1 MVNVMIV
8 EDQKLMRSIL
18 ESYIKKKEGYELVS
32 SIPGADRA
40 ADICDAGRIDLIL
53 MDVQTERRENGIAAV
68 EKIKASHPEIKIVVV
83 TSLVDCEVL
92 RRAREAGADSLWYK
106 DTDEELLMEAVRRT
120 MAGEHIFPDAPPV
133 VEVGTARSTEFTNA
147 EMKVLRCLVRGMSYG
162 AIAGALGI
170 EVTTVKYH
178 VSNMLQ
184 KTNLEQTPGY
194 GMDDYCDQARGL
206 IRKLCDA
213 PDAGVHFFVGATQAN
228 FTVVD
233 ALLKPWQGVL
243 CADSGHINVHETGA
257 VEATGHKCLALPSV
271 QGKITAQQVRDAYD
285 AHWADASHEHI
296 AQPGMVYISNPTE
309 DGTLYTKEELTDLSA
324 TCYDCGLCLFVDG
337 ARMAYGLASE
347 ANDLNLQDYAN
358 LCDVFYLGG
367 TKCGALFGEAVIINN
382 PDLDQDF
389 RYAIKQHGAM
399 LAKGRLLG
407 LQFLALLNGE
417 DGTGSSP
424 YYTMAAKADR
434 QAMRIRAA
442 FEAKGCAMLFD
453 SPTNQQFP
461 ILPNSWYNAL
471 SEKYAMTLTAKP
483 DAEHTAVRFCTSWAT
498 RDEDVDA
505 LLADI
510 ASL

>member
-1 MVNVMIV
+1 MLYFENDYCEGAHPTIL
-8 EDQKLMRSIL
+8 QKL
-18 ESYIKKKEGYELVS
+18 
-32 SIPGADRA
+32 
-40 ADICDAGRIDLIL
+40 
-53 MDVQTERRENGIAAV
+53 TETNF
-68 EKIKASHPEIKIVVV
+68 EKV
-83 TSLVDCEVL
+83 
-92 RRAREAGADSLWYK
+92 
-106 DTDEELLMEAVRRT
+106 
-120 MAGEHIFPDAPPV
+120 
-133 VEVGTARSTEFTNA
+133 
-147 EMKVLRCLVRGMSYG
+147 
-162 AIAGALGI
+162 
-170 EVTTVKYH
+170 
-178 VSNMLQ
+178 
-184 KTNLEQTPGY
+184 PGY
-194 GMDDYCDQARGL
+194 GTDPYCASAREK
-206 IRKLCDA
+206 IRAACA
-213 PDAGVHFFVGATQAN
+213 CPDADVTFISGGTQTNAI
-228 FTVVD
+228 VI
-233 ALLKPWQGVL
+233 ASMLQRWQGVL
-243 CADSGHINVHETGA
+243 AA
-257 VEATGHKCLALPSV
+257 ATGHVAAHEAGAIEYTGHKVISLPAHE
-271 QGKITAQQVRDAYD
+271 GKVSAADVRNWCATFY
-285 AHWADASHEHI
+285 ADANHDHMVF
-296 AQPGMVYISNPTE
+296 PGMVYISHPSE
-309 DGTLYTKEELTDLSA
+309 YGTLYTKEELTDLSA

>member
-1 MVNVMIV
+1 MLYFENDYCEGAHPAIL
-8 EDQKLMRSIL
+8 QKLTETNFEKVS
-18 ESYIKKKEGYELVS
+18 GYGTDPYCASAREK
-32 SIPGADRA
+32 IRA
-40 ADICDAGRIDLIL
+40 ACACPEA
-53 MDVQTERRENGIAAV
+53 DVQFISGGTQSNAIVIA
-68 EKIKASHPEIKIVVV
+68 SMLQRWQGVVAAATGHV
-83 TSLVDCEVL
+83 
-92 RRAREAGADSLWYK
+92 AGHEAGA
-106 DTDEELLMEAVRRT
+106 
-120 MAGEHIFPDAPPV
+120 
-133 VEVGTARSTEFTNA
+133 
-147 EMKVLRCLVRGMSYG
+147 
-162 AIAGALGI
+162 I
-170 EVTTVKYH
+170 EY
-178 VSNMLQ
+178 
-184 KTNLEQTPGY
+184 
-194 GMDDYCDQARGL
+194 
-206 IRKLCDA
+206 
-213 PDAGVHFFVGATQAN
+213 
-228 FTVVD
+228 
-233 ALLKPWQGVL
+233 
-243 CADSGHINVHETGA
+243 
-257 VEATGHKCLALPSV
+257 TGHKVITLPQHNGKLDAAELRALV
-271 QGKITAQQVRDAYD
+271 ATFY
-285 AHWADASHEHI
+285 ADDNHDHMVF
-296 AQPGMVYISNPTE
+296 PGMVYISHPTE
-309 DGTLYTKEELTDLSA
+309 YGTLYTKEELTDLSA

>member
-1 MVNVMIV
+1 MLYFENDYCEGAHPAIL
-8 EDQKLMRSIL
+8 QKLVETNFEKVS
-18 ESYIKKKEGYELVS
+18 GYGTDPYCASAREK
-32 SIPGADRA
+32 IRA
-40 ADICDAGRIDLIL
+40 ACGAPDA
-53 MDVQTERRENGIAAV
+53 DVWFISGGTQSNAIVIA
-68 EKIKASHPEIKIVVV
+68 SM
-83 TSLVDCEVL
+83 L
-92 RRAREAGADSLWYK
+92 RRWEGVLAASTGHVAAHEAGA
-106 DTDEELLMEAVRRT
+106 
-120 MAGEHIFPDAPPV
+120 I
-133 VEVGTARSTEFTNA
+133 EF
-147 EMKVLRCLVRGMSYG
+147 
-162 AIAGALGI
+162 
-170 EVTTVKYH
+170 
-178 VSNMLQ
+178 
-184 KTNLEQTPGY
+184 
-194 GMDDYCDQARGL
+194 
-206 IRKLCDA
+206 
-213 PDAGVHFFVGATQAN
+213 
-228 FTVVD
+228 
-233 ALLKPWQGVL
+233 
-243 CADSGHINVHETGA
+243 
-257 VEATGHKCLALPSV
+257 TGHKVIGLPHTN
-271 QGKITAQQVRDAYD
+271 GKLDAGTVEDWCRTFY
-285 AHWADASHEHI
+285 ADGNVDHLVF
-296 AQPGMVYISNPTE
+296 PGMVYISHPSE
-309 DGTLYTKEELTDLSA
+309 YGTLYTKEELTDLSA

-347 ANDLNLQDYAN
+347 ANDLNLQDYAI
-358 LCDVFYLGG
+358 LCEVCYLGG
-367 TKCGALFGEAVIINN
+367 SKCGALFGDAVIINN

-483 DAEHTAVRFCTSWAT
+483 DAEHTAGRCSTSCAT

-505 LLADI
+505 LLSDI